1 MDKAIAVF
9 KISQKILGYII
20 SLMLIGMVVVICMQT
35 FFRYVMFRSIPW
47 SEELS
52 RYFFVWITVL
62 GSTSLTRSSKRQ
74 RSGSWNTSVCCWA

>member
-35 FFRYVMFRSIPW
+35 FFRYCHVPQYPLVRGTVQILLCLDYSAG
-47 SEELS
+47 
-52 RYFFVWITVL
+52 FFF
-62 GSTSLTRSSKRQ
+62 GDFPEN
-74 RSGSWNTSVCCWA
+74 SGKNRRH

>member
-35 FFRYVMFRSIPW
+35 FFRYVMFRSIPGP
-47 SEELS
+47 
-52 RYFFVWITVL
+52 RNCPD
-62 GSTSLTRSSKRQ
+62 TSL
-74 RSGSWNTSVCCWA
+74 SGLQCWVLLWRFPREFR